1 MYDTTINVFSPFVF
15 KFPSFS
21 LWFSLLNKIL
31 CDVCVCVSVYLGV
44 MEMFF
49 VGLLLTISD
58 SEWECGGDMTSVG
71 VWGRH
76 D

>member
-1 MYDTTINVFSPFVF
+1 MYFHHLFSNFQA
-15 KFPSFS
+15 FPYGSPYS
-21 LWFSLLNKIL
+21 IKCS
-31 CDVCVCVSVYLGV
+31 VMCVRVSVYLGV